1 MLRVSLLSP
10 HTPIVMRHPVNSF
23 LMFDNLRCCR
33 VPDDQ
38 GGDSGGS
45 GSDSGGGGGGRP
57 ASSSSARQSRLPI
70 MAAFLV
76 TFLVVF
82 SL

>member
-1 MLRVSLLSP
+1 
-10 HTPIVMRHPVNSF
+10 
-23 LMFDNLRCCR
+23 MFEKLPCCR

-38 GGDSGGS
+38 GGGSGGS

-57 ASSSSARQSRLPI
+57 ASSSAARQFSLPI